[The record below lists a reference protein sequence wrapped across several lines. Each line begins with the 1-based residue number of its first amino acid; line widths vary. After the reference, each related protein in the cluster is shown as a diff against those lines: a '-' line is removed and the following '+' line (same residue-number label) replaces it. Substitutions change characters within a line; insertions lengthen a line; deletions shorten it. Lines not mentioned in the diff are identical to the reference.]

1 MRLVTEQELREVV
14 DEDGSLQAVEDAF
27 RALAED
33 RVEQPPP
40 MGFEFPETAGEVHV
54 KGAAIRGSPIFAVK
68 IASGFYRNPEQNLPV
83 SSGLVLVFDQTT
95 GFPDALFQ
103 DNAYLTEMRTAAA
116 GALAARLLAHETV
129 KKMAVLGS
137 GAQARYQLRAI
148 RRVRDIK
155 NVVAWSPTRANRD
168 LYCRE
173 METEL
178 GLGCTPADTAEDA
191 VDDATLVL
199 SVTTARSPIVRA
211 DAVSKSATIIAVGSD
226 GPDKQELDAKILAH
240 ADKVVVDRL
249 SQCVRLGEVHHAI
262 EAGLMSEEDV
272 YAELGD
278 VLIGKKPGREG
289 DELIVC
295 DLTGVGVQDAAIAEL
310 AWRGLSGK
318 ASARLDP
325 ATLRDENKAP
335 GSTR

>member
-1 MRLVTEQELREVV
+1 M
-14 DEDGSLQAVEDAF
+14 EDAF

-40 MGFEFPETAGEVHV
+40 MAFDFPETSGEVHV

-68 IASGFYRNPEQNLPV
+68 IASGFYRNPEQNLPA
-83 SSGLVLVFDQTT
+83 SSGLVLVLDQTT
-95 GFPDALFQ
+95 GFPLALLQ

-116 GALAARLLAHETV
+116 GALAARLLAHETID
-129 KKMAVLGS
+129 KMAVLGA

-148 RRVRDIK
+148 RRVRDVE
-155 NVVAWSPTRANRD
+155 NVVAWSPTPARRE

-173 METEL
+173 MESEL
-178 GLGCTPADTAEDA
+178 GLRCTPADTARDA
-191 VDDATLVL
+191 VDDAGLVL
-199 SVTTARSPIVRA
+199 SVTTARFPIV
-211 DAVSKSATIIAVGSD
+211 DGGAVSKSATIIAVGSD
-226 GPDKQELDAKILAH
+226 GPDKQELDAKILNQAG
-240 ADKVVVDRL
+240 KVVVDRL

-262 EAGLMSEEDV
+262 EAGLMGEDDV

-278 VLIGKKPGREG
+278 VLTGKKPGREG

-310 AWRGLSGK
+310 AWNALER
-318 ASARLDP
+318 
-325 ATLRDENKAP
+325 
-335 GSTR
+335 

>member
-1 MRLVTEQELREVV
+1 MRLVTEQELRELVHE
-14 DEDGSLQAVEDAF
+14 DESLRAVENAF

-33 RVEQPPP
+33 QVEQPPP
-40 MGFEFPETAGEVHV
+40 MAFDFPEASGEVHV

-83 SSGLVLVFDQTT
+83 SSGLVLVLDQTT
-95 GFPDALFQ
+95 GFPLALLQ

-116 GALAARLLAHETV
+116 GALAARLLAHETID
-129 KKMAVLGS
+129 KMAVLGA

-155 NVVAWSPTRANRD
+155 RVVAWSPTPANRE

-173 METEL
+173 MESEL
-178 GLGCTPADTAEDA
+178 GLRCTPADTARDA
-191 VDDATLVL
+191 VDDAALVL
-199 SVTTARSPIVRA
+199 SATTARSPIVQA

-226 GPDKQELDAKILAH
+226 GADKQELDAKILDQA
-240 ADKVVVDRL
+240 AKVVVDRL

-262 EAGLMSEEDV
+262 EAGLMGEKDV

-278 VLIGKKPGREG
+278 ILIGKKSGREG

-310 AWRGLSGK
+310 AWNALER
-318 ASARLDP
+318 
-325 ATLRDENKAP
+325 
-335 GSTR
+335 

>member
-1 MRLVTEQELREVV
+1 VRLVTEQELRELVHE
-14 DEDGSLQAVEDAF
+14 DESLRAVEDAF

-40 MGFEFPETAGEVHV
+40 MAFDFPETSGEVHV

-68 IASGFYRNPEQNLPV
+68 IASGFYRNPEHNLPA
-83 SSGLVLVFDQTT
+83 SSGLVLVIDQTT
-95 GFPDALFQ
+95 GFPLALFQ

-116 GALAARLLAHETV
+116 GALSARLCAHETIE
-129 KKMAVLGS
+129 KMAVLGA

-148 RRVRDIK
+148 RRVRYIK
-155 NVVAWSPTRANRD
+155 SVVAWSPTPARRE

-173 METEL
+173 MESEL
-178 GLGCTPADTAEDA
+178 GLRCTPADTARDA
-191 VDDATLVL
+191 VNEAALVL
-199 SVTTARSPIVRA
+199 SVTTARSPIVHA
-211 DAVSKSATIIAVGSD
+211 DAVSRSSTIIAVGSD
-226 GPDKQELDAKILAH
+226 GPDKQELDAKILAE
-240 ADKVVVDRL
+240 AGKVVVGHL

-262 EAGLMSEEDV
+262 EAGLMVEQDV

-278 VLIGKKPGREG
+278 VLTGKRPGRED

-310 AWRGLSGK
+310 AWNALER
-318 ASARLDP
+318 
-325 ATLRDENKAP
+325 
-335 GSTR
+335 

>member
-1 MRLVTEQELREVV
+1 MRLVTEQKLRELVHE
-14 DEDGSLQAVEDAF
+14 DESLRAVEDAF

-40 MGFEFPETAGEVHV
+40 MAFDFPETSGEVHV

-68 IASGFYRNPEQNLPV
+68 IASGFYRNPEQNLPA
-83 SSGLVLVFDQTT
+83 SSGLVLVLDQTT
-95 GFPDALFQ
+95 GFPLALLQ

-116 GALAARLLAHETV
+116 GALAARLLAHETID
-129 KKMAVLGS
+129 KMAVLGA

-148 RRVRDIK
+148 RRVRDVE
-155 NVVAWSPTRANRD
+155 NVVAWSPTPARRE

-173 METEL
+173 MESEL
-178 GLGCTPADTAEDA
+178 GLRCTPADTARDA
-191 VDDATLVL
+191 VDDAGLVL
-199 SVTTARSPIVRA
+199 SVTTARFPIV
-211 DAVSKSATIIAVGSD
+211 DGGAVSKSATIIAVGSD
-226 GPDKQELDAKILAH
+226 GPDKQELDAKILNQAG
-240 ADKVVVDRL
+240 KVVVDRL

-262 EAGLMSEEDV
+262 EAGLMGEDDV

-278 VLIGKKPGREG
+278 VLTGKKPGREG

-310 AWRGLSGK
+310 AWNALER
-318 ASARLDP
+318 
-325 ATLRDENKAP
+325 
-335 GSTR
+335 

>member
-14 DEDGSLQAVEDAF
+14 HEDGALRAVEDAF

-40 MGFEFPETAGEVHV
+40 MSFEFPETSGEVHV
-54 KGAAIRGSPIFAVK
+54 KGAAIRGAPIFAVK
-68 IASGFYRNPEQNLPV
+68 IASGFYRNPERNLPV
-83 SSGLVLVFDQTT
+83 SSGLVLVLDQTT

-116 GALAARLLAHETV
+116 GALATRLLAREPI

-148 RRVRDIK
+148 RRVRDIE
-155 NVVAWSPTRANRD
+155 NVVAWSPTQANRE

-178 GLGCTPADTAEDA
+178 GLRCTPADTAEDA
-191 VDDATLVL
+191 VADAALVL
-199 SVTTARSPIVRA
+199 TVTTARAPIVHA
-211 DAVSKSATIIAVGSD
+211 DTVSKGATVIAVGSD
-226 GPDKQELDAKILAH
+226 GPDKQELDAQLLRR

-262 EAGLMSEEDV
+262 EAGLMGEKDV

-278 VLIGKKPGREG
+278 VLIGNKPGREG

-310 AWRGLSGK
+310 AWRALS
-318 ASARLDP
+318 S
-325 ATLRDENKAP
+325 
-335 GSTR
+335 

>member
-1 MRLVTEQELREVV
+1 MRLVTEQELRDLVHE
-14 DEDGSLQAVEDAF
+14 DESLRAVENAF

-40 MGFEFPETAGEVHV
+40 MAFDFPEASGEVHV

-83 SSGLVLVFDQTT
+83 SSGLVLVLDQTT
-95 GFPDALFQ
+95 GFPLALLQ

-116 GALAARLLAHETV
+116 GALAARLLAHETID
-129 KKMAVLGS
+129 KMAVLGA

-155 NVVAWSPTRANRD
+155 SVTAWSPTPANRE

-173 METEL
+173 MESEL
-178 GLGCTPADTAEDA
+178 GLRCTPADTARDA
-191 VDDATLVL
+191 VDDAALVL
-199 SVTTARSPIVRA
+199 SATTARSPIVHA
-211 DAVSKSATIIAVGSD
+211 DEVSKSATIIAVGSD
-226 GPDKQELDAKILAH
+226 GADKQELDAKILDQAG
-240 ADKVVVDRL
+240 KVVVDRL

-262 EAGLMSEEDV
+262 EAGLMGEKDV

-278 VLIGKKPGREG
+278 VLIGKKSGREG

-310 AWRGLSGK
+310 AWNALER
-318 ASARLDP
+318 
-325 ATLRDENKAP
+325 
-335 GSTR
+335 

>member
-1 MRLVTEQELREVV
+1 MHLVTEQKLRELVH
-14 DEDGSLQAVEDAF
+14 EDGSLRAVEDAF

-40 MGFEFPETAGEVHV
+40 MAFDFPETSGEVHV

-68 IASGFYRNPEQNLPV
+68 IASGFYRNPEQNLPA
-83 SSGLVLVFDQTT
+83 SSGLVLVLDQTT
-95 GFPDALFQ
+95 GFPLALLQ

-116 GALAARLLAHETV
+116 GALAARLLAHETID
-129 KKMAVLGS
+129 KMAVLGA

-148 RRVRDIK
+148 RRVRDVE
-155 NVVAWSPTRANRD
+155 NVVAWSPTPARRE

-173 METEL
+173 MESEL
-178 GLGCTPADTAEDA
+178 GLRCTPADTARDA
-191 VDDATLVL
+191 VDDAGLVL
-199 SVTTARSPIVRA
+199 SVTTARSPIV
-211 DAVSKSATIIAVGSD
+211 DGGAVSKSATIIAVGSD
-226 GPDKQELDAKILAH
+226 GPDKQELDAKILNQAG
-240 ADKVVVDRL
+240 KVVVDRL

-262 EAGLMSEEDV
+262 EAGLMGEDDV

-278 VLIGKKPGREG
+278 VLTGKKPGREG

-310 AWRGLSGK
+310 AWNALER
-318 ASARLDP
+318 
-325 ATLRDENKAP
+325 
-335 GSTR
+335 

>member
-1 MRLVTEQELREVV
+1 MRLVTEQELRELVHE
-14 DEDGSLQAVEDAF
+14 DESLRAVENAF

-40 MGFEFPETAGEVHV
+40 MAFDFPEASGEVHV

-83 SSGLVLVFDQTT
+83 SSGLVLVLDQTT
-95 GFPDALFQ
+95 GFPLALLQ

-116 GALAARLLAHETV
+116 GALAARLLAHETID
-129 KKMAVLGS
+129 KMAVLGA

-155 NVVAWSPTRANRD
+155 SVTAWSPTPANRE

-173 METEL
+173 MESEL
-178 GLGCTPADTAEDA
+178 GLRCTPADTARDA
-191 VDDATLVL
+191 VDDAALVL
-199 SVTTARSPIVRA
+199 SATTARSPIVHA
-211 DAVSKSATIIAVGSD
+211 DEVSKSATIIAVGSD
-226 GPDKQELDAKILAH
+226 GADKQELDAKILDQAG
-240 ADKVVVDRL
+240 KVVVDRL

-262 EAGLMSEEDV
+262 EAGLMGEKDV

-278 VLIGKKPGREG
+278 VLIGKESGREG

-310 AWRGLSGK
+310 AWNALER
-318 ASARLDP
+318 
-325 ATLRDENKAP
+325 
-335 GSTR
+335 

>member
-1 MRLVTEQELREVV
+1 MRLVTERELRELVHE
-14 DEDGSLQAVEDAF
+14 DESLRAAEDAF

-40 MGFEFPETAGEVHV
+40 MAFDFPETSGEVHV

-68 IASGFYRNPEQNLPV
+68 IASGFYRNPEQNLPA
-83 SSGLVLVFDQTT
+83 SSGLVLVLDQTT
-95 GFPDALFQ
+95 GFPLALLQ

-116 GALAARLLAHETV
+116 GALAARLLAHETID
-129 KKMAVLGS
+129 KMAVLGA

-155 NVVAWSPTRANRD
+155 SVTAWSPTPANRE

-173 METEL
+173 MESEL
-178 GLGCTPADTAEDA
+178 GLRCTPADTARDA
-191 VDDATLVL
+191 VDDAALVL
-199 SVTTARSPIVRA
+199 SATTARSPIVHA
-211 DAVSKSATIIAVGSD
+211 DEVSKSATIIAVGSD
-226 GPDKQELDAKILAH
+226 GADKQELDAKILDQAG
-240 ADKVVVDRL
+240 KVVVDRL

-262 EAGLMSEEDV
+262 EAGLMGEKDV

-278 VLIGKKPGREG
+278 VLIGKKSGREG

-295 DLTGVGVQDAAIAEL
+295 DLTGVGVQDTAIAEL
-310 AWRGLSGK
+310 AWNALER
-318 ASARLDP
+318 
-325 ATLRDENKAP
+325 
-335 GSTR
+335 

>member
-1 MRLVTEQELREVV
+1 MRLVTEQKLRELVHE
-14 DEDGSLQAVEDAF
+14 DESLRAVEDAF

-40 MGFEFPETAGEVHV
+40 MAFDFPETSGEVHV

-68 IASGFYRNPEQNLPV
+68 IASGFYRNPEQNLPA
-83 SSGLVLVFDQTT
+83 SSGLVLVLDQTT
-95 GFPDALFQ
+95 GFPLALLQ

-116 GALAARLLAHETV
+116 GALAARLLAHETID
-129 KKMAVLGS
+129 KMAVLGA

-148 RRVRDIK
+148 RRVRDVE
-155 NVVAWSPTRANRD
+155 NVVAWSPTHARRE

-173 METEL
+173 MESEL
-178 GLGCTPADTAEDA
+178 GLRCTPADTARDA
-191 VDDATLVL
+191 VDDAGLVL
-199 SVTTARSPIVRA
+199 SVTTARSPIV
-211 DAVSKSATIIAVGSD
+211 DGGAVSKSATIIAVGSD
-226 GPDKQELDAKILAH
+226 GPDKQELDAKILNQAG
-240 ADKVVVDRL
+240 KVVVDRL

-262 EAGLMSEEDV
+262 EAGLMGEDDV

-278 VLIGKKPGREG
+278 VLTGKKPGREG

-310 AWRGLSGK
+310 AWNALKR
-318 ASARLDP
+318 
-325 ATLRDENKAP
+325 
-335 GSTR
+335 